1 MKLHDFLTKVGA
13 FLQQNRVPFI
23 AAAALLGVLVIC
35 IVAAALAGA
44 FDKTADSVP
53 ATSTLPPT
61 TSSLPSSFVLES
73 ITDDEGAADANVNIL
88 GSFEQMDTAD
98 YMGPF
103 VSGQEV
109 VAVWKH
115 VGRDMYLVYAKVTA
129 TGLYVKYLAAVALI
143 LFSTGAAIFAPNA
156 PLDNT
161 GTWSRV
167 LATPASAL
175 GPRQVVFSPSS

>member
-1 MKLHDFLTKVGA
+1 M
-13 FLQQNRVPFI
+13 LQ
-23 AAAALLGVLVIC
+23 
-35 IVAAALAGA
+35 
-44 FDKTADSVP
+44 
-53 ATSTLPPT
+53 
-61 TSSLPSSFVLES
+61 S
-73 ITDDEGAADANVNIL
+73 ITDDTGAADVNVNIL

-109 VAVWKH
+109 VTMWKH
-115 VGRDMYLVYAKVTA
+115 TGRDMYLVYAKVTA
-129 TGLYVKYLAAVALI
+129 TGLYVKYLAAAALI
-143 LFSTGAAIFAPNA
+143 LFSTGAATFAPNA

-167 LATPASAL
+167 LATLASAL